1 MKRRLTGAT
10 RAIAYGEDGSTEI
23 SYTGSSAKY
32 LNNAYNVGVDFSAD
46 EIDVT
51 AFGDYPWKAKEPGFL
66 DLSISLSLRHQ
77 VVNGELA
84 DDVEFMESHCY
95 SRTPFR
101 IAIIDDRTSTTP
113 NGHIFSV
120 VATKASSSGEFSGA
134 QDHSYTL
141 TRAESTLPPMR
152 IVGGVTEAFV

>member
-10 RAIAYGEDGSTEI
+10 RGIAYGADTATEI
-23 SYTGSSAKY
+23 AFQGVGAKF
-32 LNNAYNVGVDFSAD
+32 LDNAYNVSVDFSAD
-46 EIDVT
+46 EVDVT

-77 VVNGELA
+77 VVDGELA

-101 IAIIDDRTSTTP
+101 IAIIDDRTSEFP

-120 VATKASSSGEFSGA
+120 VATKASSSGDFSGA
-134 QDHSYTL
+134 QDHAYTL
-141 TRAESTLPPMR
+141 TRAESTLPPQR
-152 IVGGVTEAFV
+152 IIAGAAEPF